1 MAASHQD
8 AAGWGTNRGP
18 GVVPEESDPLACQS
32 VDVGSFDFLLAVA
45 AQFAPPKIV
54 SEDEN
59 NIGSG
64 AGSLGGRDLCMQ
76 EGQRTE
82 CKNF

>member
-18 GVVPEESDPLACQS
+18 GVVPEEPNTLACQS

-45 AQFAPPKIV
+45 AQFAPTEIV

-64 AGSLGGRDLCMQ
+64 GGSLGGGDFRME
-76 EGQRTE
+76 EGEGTE
-82 CKNF
+82 CKKL